1 MFAHRIFA
9 AVSLLLRF
17 DDLELDVSRY
27 ELRRNGRAL
36 KLERIPMDV
45 LVFLVD
51 QHERLV
57 TREEIIQRVWGK
69 DVFVDT
75 ENAVNTAVRKIR
87 HALGDDPAK
96 PRFLETVPG
105 KGYRFVAKVTVLDR
119 AAARTDAHS
128 SIAGAAMILPE
139 TQRSSFGSNETERAS
154 IAVLPFVDL
163 SPDSA
168 NEYFCDGLVEEL
180 ITSLSKLDQLRVAA
194 RTSAFAFKGKS
205 ADVREIGQK
214 LNVGAVLEG
223 SVRKSGNRVRIAAQL
238 ISAADGYHLWSERYE
253 RDIDLEKIFDV
264 QDEITLAVVDAL
276 KLKLLLRRKS
286 VALKRH
292 TDNTKAY
299 EFYLRGLFHVFRSTP
314 TDVETGTAFFQRA
327 IQLDPDYALAHV
339 GLAHAYRV
347 FVMGLDMMPPREGFP
362 KAMAAAQKALEIDP
376 ELAEAHAALGYTILW
391 HEWDWN
397 EAEEHF
403 HRALQLN
410 RNSAD
415 THWTYAHLFSITG
428 RHDRALAEIARAREL
443 DPLSP
448 LINAAEGVYLL
459 LAGRKDEALAQ
470 LRQTVELDPKSWL
483 PHIFLSST
491 LMEKRMSAEAI
502 EEARIAEMLN
512 HSSAQPIA
520 WRAYTQARAGQRAEA
535 EDALENLLRRSREHY
550 VPPYYIALVYN
561 GLGRLPQ
568 TLAWLERGF
577 EVRDPRMIMLKVET
591 KWNNL
596 RREPPFQDLL
606 KRLNLHN

>member
-168 NEYFCDGLVEEL
+168 NEY
-180 ITSLSKLDQLRVAA
+180 
-194 RTSAFAFKGKS
+194 
-205 ADVREIGQK
+205 
-214 LNVGAVLEG
+214 
-223 SVRKSGNRVRIAAQL
+223 
-238 ISAADGYHLWSERYE
+238 
-253 RDIDLEKIFDV
+253 
-264 QDEITLAVVDAL
+264 
-276 KLKLLLRRKS
+276 
-286 VALKRH
+286 
-292 TDNTKAY
+292 
-299 EFYLRGLFHVFRSTP
+299 
-314 TDVETGTAFFQRA
+314 
-327 IQLDPDYALAHV
+327 
-339 GLAHAYRV
+339 
-347 FVMGLDMMPPREGFP
+347 
-362 KAMAAAQKALEIDP
+362 
-376 ELAEAHAALGYTILW
+376 
-391 HEWDWN
+391 
-397 EAEEHF
+397 
-403 HRALQLN
+403 
-410 RNSAD
+410 
-415 THWTYAHLFSITG
+415 
-428 RHDRALAEIARAREL
+428 
-443 DPLSP
+443 
-448 LINAAEGVYLL
+448 
-459 LAGRKDEALAQ
+459 
-470 LRQTVELDPKSWL
+470 
-483 PHIFLSST
+483 
-491 LMEKRMSAEAI
+491 
-502 EEARIAEMLN
+502 
-512 HSSAQPIA
+512 
-520 WRAYTQARAGQRAEA
+520 
-535 EDALENLLRRSREHY
+535 
-550 VPPYYIALVYN
+550 
-561 GLGRLPQ
+561 
-568 TLAWLERGF
+568 
-577 EVRDPRMIMLKVET
+577 
-591 KWNNL
+591 
-596 RREPPFQDLL
+596 
-606 KRLNLHN
+606 